1 MAVYVWFQIGGNVY
15 MYLIN
20 GTSKVRLQ
28 LMVYL
33 IFAVVSIPV
42 INICCIHYGI
52 EGALIVPTIVLGYRH

>member
-1 MAVYVWFQIGGNVY
+1 

-52 EGALIVPTIVLGYRH
+52 EGALIVPTIVFWVTGISGKITDNENYK